1 MIRYDLTMILAGTT
15 MLAASLKPVSA
26 ILRTVSGG
34 RLHRMWRA
42 LRLLITLFMAGYA
55 TFGTL
60 RLSEPATVA
69 DFVVSAILLAGDA
82 FVPTGAYFSYAG

>member
-1 MIRYDLTMILAGTT
+1 MIRYDLTVILAGTT

-42 LRLLITLFMAGYA
+42 LRLLIAGYA
-55 TFGTL
+55 AFGTL
-60 RLSEPATVA
+60 CFSEPATVA